1 MPSNDARLT
10 NQSWESLLRAQV
22 AVARRLSS
30 DAIWTELSTREYDVL
45 YTLSKSPEGLRLLDL
60 SERIMLTQ
68 TGITRLVAR
77 LEERG
82 LITRTPDPA
91 DARAVRLTL
100 TPEGRD
106 VQRRIGTA
114 HARSVT
120 CVMAEALEP
129 EELQQ
134 LQALCD
140 KLAASVRE
148 KNQG

>member
-1 MPSNDARLT
+1 MPSDHARLT

-30 DAIWTELSTREYDVL
+30 DDIWKELSTREYDVL
-45 YTLSKSPEGLRLLDL
+45 YTLSKSSEGLRLLDL
-60 SERIMLTQ
+60 SDRIMLTQ

-77 LEERG
+77 LEERC
-82 LITRTPDPA
+82 LVTRTPDPD

-106 VQRRIGTA
+106 VQRRVGTA

-120 CVMAEALEP
+120 CVMEQALAP

-140 KLAASVRE
+140 KLTASVRE
-148 KNQG
+148 KNQD